1 MKTQPRPGKNSRCH
15 INVKYT
21 FSLGSHY
28 SLLYLSA
35 KLNYKGI
42 VKSCKSLWLETFRK
56 LVLVVLT

>member
-1 MKTQPRPGKNSRCH
+1 MNTQPRPGKNSRCL

-42 VKSCKSLWLETFRK
+42 VKSCKSL
-56 LVLVVLT
+56 